1 MSRATNSNDAASSA
15 AASSNAPR
23 HGLRRGFAVRRSN
36 TGNHITNKAF
46 TNAIANGMT
55 PAMAEEAAMNASRNN
70 AIQYSKNHP
79 SNNTQRGLL
88 QFNAPRQPAAAA
100 AAMSNHPPIMQLNLS
115 DPNLFFYRHDAAANG
130 AANAAN
136 AAAYAPPPYIPEVAR
151 AYGQNDDPLSIARA
165 AEYNTVYRNTRNKNA
180 ANAAANRVLKLH
192 RNRMPPPVHTGS
204 ILGLPTVAA
213 AAGPPA
219 LVLGRH
225 NGQSNARTE
234 QRRALGSEA
243 YYDAL
248 NAPGGNAVAAAAAQ
262 QAALNKF
269 NTNNPSGGKK
279 TTRRKSRRTRRTR
292 RHHRKH

>member
-1 MSRATNSNDAASSA
+1 MSRAASSA
-15 AASSNAPR
+15 ANAVAYVPPPGIPQLTPTYGQHNENVSIDR
-23 HGLRRGFAVRRSN
+23 ATTYSDVYRA
-36 TGNHITNKAF
+36 TGNKT
-46 TNAIANGMT
+46 
-55 PAMAEEAAMNASRNN
+55 
-70 AIQYSKNHP
+70 
-79 SNNTQRGLL
+79 
-88 QFNAPRQPAAAA
+88 
-100 AAMSNHPPIMQLNLS
+100 
-115 DPNLFFYRHDAAANG
+115 
-130 AANAAN
+130 
-136 AAAYAPPPYIPEVAR
+136 
-151 AYGQNDDPLSIARA
+151 
-165 AEYNTVYRNTRNKNA
+165 A

-213 AAGPPA
+213 SAGPPA
-219 LVLGRH
+219 LILGRH

-248 NAPGGNAVAAAAAQ
+248 NAPGGDAAAAAEAQ
-262 QAALNKF
+262 HAALNKF